1 MEPPN
6 GVPDAWAGDVRIWV
20 LALSD
25 AINIS
30 GHKTLLVVD
39 CETVTRKADFKV
51 TVEWV
56 NCNLQQE
63 KGTVKR
69 CSDWA

>member
-1 MEPPN
+1 
-6 GVPDAWAGDVRIWV
+6 
-20 LALSD
+20 
-25 AINIS
+25 
-30 GHKTLLVVD
+30 VVD
-39 CETVTRKADFKV
+39 YETVTRKADFKV

-69 CSDWA
+69 CSDWAWKRNRCATYSTALGRNYPW